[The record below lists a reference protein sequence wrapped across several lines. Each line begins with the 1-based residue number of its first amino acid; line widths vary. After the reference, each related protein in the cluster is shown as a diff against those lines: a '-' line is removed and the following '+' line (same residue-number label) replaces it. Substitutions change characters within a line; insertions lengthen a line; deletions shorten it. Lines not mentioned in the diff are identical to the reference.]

1 MFCSNVYMYTEIY
14 AQLPNK
20 LMSNIPKIKL
30 TKATVVL
37 QRTVSQVAV

>member
-14 AQLPNK
+14 AQLNK